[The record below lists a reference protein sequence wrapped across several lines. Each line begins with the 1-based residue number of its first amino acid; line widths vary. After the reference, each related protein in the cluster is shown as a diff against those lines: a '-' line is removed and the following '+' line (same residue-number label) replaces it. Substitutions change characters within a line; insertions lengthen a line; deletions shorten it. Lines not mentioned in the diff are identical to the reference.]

1 MLINDKVDAVY
12 IPDSPSRIKATDY
25 NQIKNEIQE
34 CITEAGLTP
43 TKDVIQLPQA
53 LKILTAQSGAEE
65 VAKIEAAG
73 HEQTS
78 AINSTGVTQVQAVN
92 TAGATQKAMV
102 EEAGGTQ
109 VSEVRTTGEET
120 ISLVEQAGVD
130 AAQLAKDWA
139 TKTDGPVASGEYSAK
154 KYAQDAA
161 QSATAIDPSTYVKK
175 AGDTMSGQ
183 LTLAQGAKITNGFLE
198 FANGI
203 GIRLLK
209 KDGTSY
215 LAFSLGPDNIFRL
228 FDAQANKGIFLEPK
242 DNQRPCY
249 FDGTKGYKLA
259 YIKEKYSG
267 GNGNWYRV
275 WSDGWVEQGGV
286 IEAGSNNTVTISFP
300 KPFKDTSYFVSIPT
314 LFYTGGLAVNAA
326 YYALGAGWT
335 SNTSFTT
342 VALSQERRWYA
353 CGQGAE

>member
-1 MLINDKVDAVY
+1 MFIEDKKDKVF
-12 IPDSPSRIKATDY
+12 IPQTQNTITANDY
-25 NQIKNEIQE
+25 NQIKNEIQNAIE
-34 CITEAGLTP
+34 LAGMTP
-43 TKDVIQLPQA
+43 EKDVIQLPQA
-53 LKILTAQSGAEE
+53 LKTLTQQSGAEE

-78 AINSTGVTQVQAVN
+78 AINSTGVAQVQAVN

-102 EEAGGTQ
+102 EESGGAQ

-183 LTLAQGAKITNGFLE
+183 LTLAKGAIVQSGFIQ
-198 FANGI
+198 FANQI
-203 GIRLLK
+203 GIRMDN

-215 LAFSLGPDNIFRL
+215 VFMALGNDNIFRL
-228 FDAQANKGIFLEPK
+228 FDLASGAGFYLDPN
-242 DNQRPCY
+242 DNYKPSY
-249 FDGTKGYKLA
+249 FNGTTGYPLVYLTDKYYDGQ
-259 YIKEKYSG
+259 
-267 GNGNWYRV
+267 GNWYRV

-286 IEAGSNNTVTISFP
+286 LTGTGEINITFL
-300 KPFKDTSYFVSIPT
+300 KPFNSTKYHIIKNYASNSDQAAQGRLVS
-314 LFYTGGLAVNAA
+314 V
-326 YYALGAGWT
+326 YALTTTGAKTYNAVMREGI
-335 SNTSFTT
+335 S
-342 VALSQERRWYA
+342 WYA
-353 CGQGAE
+353 CGQGA

>member
-1 MLINDKVDAVY
+1 MFIEDKKDKVF
-12 IPDSPSRIKATDY
+12 IPQTQNTITANDY
-25 NQIKNEIQE
+25 NQIKNEIQNAIE
-34 CITEAGLTP
+34 LAGMTP
-43 TKDVIQLPQA
+43 EKDVIQLPQA
-53 LKILTAQSGAEE
+53 LKTLTQQSGAEE

-78 AINSTGVTQVQAVN
+78 AINSTGVAQVQAVN

-102 EEAGGTQ
+102 EETGGTQ

-183 LTLAQGAKITNGFLE
+183 LTLAQGGKITNGFLE
-198 FANGI
+198 FVNGV

-215 LAFSLGPDNIFRL
+215 LAFSLGADNIFRL
-228 FDAQANKGIFLEPK
+228 FDVQENKGLYLDPTA
-242 DNQRPCY
+242 NQRPCY
-249 FDGTKGYKLA
+249 FGGTKGYPLE
-259 YIKEKYSG
+259 YIKEKYSDK
-267 GNGNWYRV
+267 NGNWYRV

-286 IEAGSNNTVTISFP
+286 LREHSAQPVITFLKPFANTVYSF
-300 KPFKDTSYFVSIPT
+300 YAIPT
-314 LFYTGGLAVNAA
+314 LVN
-326 YYALGAGWT
+326 GQGSPIWNEFSFSQKTET
-335 SNTSFTT
+335 SLKM
-342 VALSQERRWYA
+342 LSSASITISWYA

>member
-1 MLINDKVDAVY
+1 MFIEDKKDKVF
-12 IPDSPSRIKATDY
+12 IPQTQNTITANDY
-25 NQIKNEIQE
+25 NQIKNEIQNAIE
-34 CITEAGLTP
+34 LAGMTP
-43 TKDVIQLPQA
+43 EKDVIQFPQA
-53 LKILTAQSGAEE
+53 LKTLTQQSGAEE

-78 AINSTGVTQVQAVN
+78 AINSTGVAQVQAVN

-102 EEAGGTQ
+102 EETGGTQ

-183 LTLAQGAKITNGFLE
+183 LILGQGGKITNGFLG

-203 GIRLLK
+203 GIRLFSQ
-209 KDGTSY
+209 DGSDFY
-215 LAFSLGPDNIFRL
+215 ELFLGTDDVFRIFNN
-228 FDAQANKGIFLEPK
+228 NKGFYIDPNTK
-242 DNQRPCY
+242 RPAY
-249 FDGTKGYKLA
+249 YDGEKFFFE
-259 YIKEKYSG
+259 YIKDKYSDG
-267 GNGNWYRV
+267 QGNWYRA
-275 WSDGWVEQGGV
+275 WSDGWIEQGGEV
-286 IEAGSNNTVTISFP
+286 TTSLSGTVPVSFLKPFANDKYCLLGTRINPNSIGGNTVTLQKQGTTGFNANS
-300 KPFKDTSYFVSIPT
+300 SYI
-314 LFYTGGLAVNAA
+314 G
-326 YYALGAGWT
+326 
-335 SNTSFTT
+335 
-342 VALSQERRWYA
+342 ERREDPVSWYA
-353 CGQGAE
+353 CGQGA